1 MIVHVYPV
9 DGVKVDWNLFDNSNH
24 VYTTEM
30 IQSIDVDKE
39 YLGRIVCSLALDF
52 DVLLFTTTKHGE
64 PQYWLQIDRQ
74 GYKFSPIE
82 SRR

>member
-39 YLGRIVCSLALDF
+39 YLGRIVCSLA
-52 DVLLFTTTKHGE
+52 
-64 PQYWLQIDRQ
+64 
-74 GYKFSPIE
+74 
-82 SRR
+82 